1 MASLPR
7 RRLLLLLL
15 TIATVLLAAVAF
27 FRDTTPPEFITLHLP
42 SEAPVDEPLIV
53 PFHMSEPV
61 VLEFIASHATERVS
75 EKTGEMVFPV
85 APGPQTIT
93 IVATDRAGNE
103 TTLSHTLVG
112 RSTPTI
118 ELSVP
123 ELARRADAVTAEL
136 RIVTPEHAA
145 AITDVAVKADG
156 TRLPVHSGADGTVRA
171 LYSAAL
177 SSTNETTEFVAT
189 ALDQFG
195 REYEARATLTLSP
208 RDDII
213 FELLE
218 LSNETLSLSTPEG
231 REYEAQLFARV
242 YEQASE
248 HPFPRWSEPFI
259 QPSEGWTSSNFG
271 DERQYAVGGNI
282 SYHTGHD
289 FATPQGTPI
298 HATND
303 GVVVVAELLPLKGG
317 TVAIDHGAGLVSLY
331 LHQSEIIAEV
341 GDEVKRGDVIG
352 LVGTTGLST
361 GPHLHWEMRVH
372 SVESAPSYYVGRVF
386 P

>member
-7 RRLLLLLL
+7 RRFLLLLL
-15 TIATVLLAAVAF
+15 TIATLLLAAVAF
-27 FRDTTPPEFITLHLP
+27 FRDTTPPEFITLALP
-42 SEAPVDEPLIV
+42 AEAPVEEILVV

-61 VLEFIASHATERVS
+61 VLEFTASHATERVN
-75 EKTGEMVFPV
+75 EKTGEIHFPV
-85 APGPQTIT
+85 VPGPQTIT

-103 TTLSHTLVG
+103 TTVTHTLTG
-112 RSTPTI
+112 RSTP
-118 ELSVP
+118 ELQLVVP
-123 ELARRADAVTAEL
+123 NFARRADAVTAEL
-136 RIVTPEHAA
+136 HLGAAEHAA
-145 AITDVAVKADG
+145 AITDVTITVDG
-156 TRLPVHSGADGTVRA
+156 TKILAHSGTDGVVRA
-171 LYSAAL
+171 LYAAAL
-177 SSTNETTEFVAT
+177 NSTNNASEFVAT

-195 REYEARATLTLSP
+195 REHETRATMAIGP

-213 FELLE
+213 FEELE
-218 LSNETLSLSTPEG
+218 LSGETLSLSTPEG
-231 REYEAQLFARV
+231 REYEAQLFAEV
-242 YEQASE
+242 YARASE
-248 HPFPRWSEPFI
+248 SPFPRWSEPFI

-271 DERQYAVGGNI
+271 DERTYTAGGNI

-298 HATND
+298 YATND

-341 GDEVKRGDVIG
+341 GDEVRRGDLIG

-372 SVESAPSYYVGRVF
+372 SVESAPSYYVGHVF

>member
-7 RRLLLLLL
+7 RRFLLLLL
-15 TIATVLLAAVAF
+15 TIATILLAAVAF
-27 FRDTTPPEFITLHLP
+27 FRDTTPPEFITLALP
-42 SEAPVDEPLIV
+42 AEAPVEELLVV

-61 VLEFIASHATERVS
+61 VLEFSANHATERMS
-75 EKTGEMVFPV
+75 EKTGEMHFPV
-85 APGPQTIT
+85 VAGPQTIT

-103 TTLSHTLVG
+103 TTVAHTLIG
-112 RSTPTI
+112 RSA
-118 ELSVP
+118 P
-123 ELARRADAVTAEL
+123 ELHLVVPSFARRADAVTAEL
-136 RIVTPEHAA
+136 HLGTAEHAA
-145 AITDVAVKADG
+145 AITDVAITVDG
-156 TRLPVHSGADGTVRA
+156 TKLPAHSGTDGVVRA
-171 LYSAAL
+171 LYAAAL
-177 SSTNETTEFVAT
+177 NSSNDASEFVAT

-195 REYEARATLTLSP
+195 REYETHATMAIGP

-218 LSNETLSLSTPEG
+218 LSSETLSLSTPEG
-231 REYEAQLFARV
+231 REYEAQLFTEVYAR
-242 YEQASE
+242 ASE
-248 HPFPRWSEPFI
+248 YPVPRWSEPFI

-298 HATND
+298 YATND
-303 GVVVVAELLPLKGG
+303 GVVVVAEQLPLKGG

-331 LHQSEIIAEV
+331 LHQSEIIAQV
-341 GDEVKRGDVIG
+341 GDEVRRGDLIG

-372 SVESAPSYYVGRVF
+372 SVESAPSYYVGHVF

>member
-1 MASLPR
+1 MSSLPR
-7 RRLLLLLL
+7 RRALLMLL

-27 FRDTTPPEFITLHLP
+27 FRDTTPPEFITIELP
-42 SEAPVDEPLIV
+42 AEAPVDEPLVV

-61 VLEFIASHATERVS
+61 VLEFIASHATQSVN
-75 EKTGEMVFPV
+75 EKTGEIHFPV

-93 IVATDRAGNE
+93 VIATDRAGNE
-103 TTLSHTLVG
+103 TTFDHTLIG
-112 RSTPTI
+112 RSTPEI
-118 ELSVP
+118 ELRVP
-123 ELARRADAVTAEL
+123 TSARRGDAVTAEL
-136 RIVTPEHAA
+136 HVHTAEYAA
-145 AITDVAVKADG
+145 AITDIALSAGGVRLPAHSSADG
-156 TRLPVHSGADGTVRA
+156 VVRA
-171 LYSAAL
+171 LYAAAL
-177 SSTNETTEFVAT
+177 NSSNETTEFVAT

-195 REYEARATLTLSP
+195 REYETRATMAFTP

-218 LSNETLSLSTPEG
+218 LSSETLSLSTPEG
-231 REYEAQLFARV
+231 REYEAALFAQV
-242 YEQASE
+242 YEAASE
-248 HPFPRWSEPFI
+248 NPFPRWSEPFI

-298 HATND
+298 YATNT
-303 GVVVVAELLPLKGG
+303 GVVVVAEQLPLKGG

-331 LHQSEIIAEV
+331 LHQSEIVAKV
-341 GDEVKRGDVIG
+341 GDEVQRGDLIG